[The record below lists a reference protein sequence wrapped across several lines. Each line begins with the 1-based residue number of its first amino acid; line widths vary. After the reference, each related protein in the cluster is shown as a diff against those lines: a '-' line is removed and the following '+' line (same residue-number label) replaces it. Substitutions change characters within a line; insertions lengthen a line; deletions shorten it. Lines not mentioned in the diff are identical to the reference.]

1 MANVAY
7 SQEFQLAWSS
17 SVQEDS
23 RFRKILRSMVM
34 GFAVIAIAVPFLP
47 VPELTREQVEKIP
60 PQLARVILEKQ
71 ELVQPK
77 PEPKPLKPKVV
88 KAETKPKP
96 KLKEIPKEKPRP
108 KPVDLAKE
116 ARAKAAVAGVLA
128 FQDDLMAMRD
138 SIDVDNLT
146 KSDLTRGEADSAK
159 MERSMI
165 TSNVNKGSGGIQ
177 TANLSRDTGGVALS
191 GRETTTIKSP
201 IAGGGG
207 NSPRSSNSAKP
218 GGRSDESIRR
228 IMDANK
234 GGIFAIY
241 NRALRMDPTL
251 EGRLV
256 FEMVIQPSGTVSSI
270 KLLSSELG
278 DKSLENKLLARIQM
292 IRFKTSD
299 VLKTRVNYS
308 FDFLPF

>member
-1 MANVAY
+1 MASVAY

-23 RFRKILRSMVM
+23 RFRKILRFMIA
-34 GFAVIAIAVPFLP
+34 GFVVIAIMVPLLP
-47 VPELTREQVEKIP
+47 VPELTREQEEEIP

-71 ELVQPK
+71 ELVKPK
-77 PEPKPLKPKVV
+77 PEPKPLQPKLVKP
-88 KAETKPKP
+88 ETKPKP
-96 KLKEIPKEKPRP
+96 KPKSKPKEKPKP
-108 KPVDLAKE
+108 KPVDLVKE
-116 ARAKAAVAGVLA
+116 AREKAAVAGVLA

-146 KSDLTRGEADSAK
+146 RSDLTRGAADSAK
-159 MERSMI
+159 MERSLI
-165 TSNVNKGSGGIQ
+165 TSNVTKGSGGIQ

-191 GRETTTIKSP
+191 GRETTTIESP

-207 NSPRSSNSAKP
+207 SSARSTKSATA

-228 IMDANK
+228 VMDANK

-251 EGRLV
+251 QGRLV
-256 FEMVIQPSGTVSSI
+256 FEMVIEPSGTVSSI
-270 KLLSSELG
+270 KLLSSEL
-278 DKSLENKLLARIQM
+278 DDRSLENKLLARIQM
-292 IRFKTSD
+292 IRFKTGE